1 MNLNLYFR
9 VNFFLRNI
17 SGMIKIVYNP
27 LLKNAKIKNTTRV
40 LIFDKSCW
48 YWIFPLIVLWFCIIQ
63 GKRKCVQEQALEVVK
78 DFVVLSHEIMLSL
91 QDKEYP
97 LSIFLSLPQYLHVS
111 KSVFEIKG
119 LSAVVIVKF
128 ISSFLLRFKS
138 YYRTLYSYQKRGTWD
153 NITYK
158 QNL

>member
-27 LLKNAKIKNTTRV
+27 LPKNAKIKNTTRV

-48 YWIFPLIVLWFCIIQ
+48 YWIIPLIVLWFCIIQ

-78 DFVVLSHEIMLSL
+78 DFVVLSHEFMLSL

-97 LSIFLSLPQYLHVS
+97 LSIFFLFLNICTCLKVFLRLKAFQLLS
-111 KSVFEIKG
+111 
-119 LSAVVIVKF
+119 
-128 ISSFLLRFKS
+128 SSNSFPHF
-138 YYRTLYSYQKRGTWD
+138 
-153 NITYK
+153 
-158 QNL
+158 